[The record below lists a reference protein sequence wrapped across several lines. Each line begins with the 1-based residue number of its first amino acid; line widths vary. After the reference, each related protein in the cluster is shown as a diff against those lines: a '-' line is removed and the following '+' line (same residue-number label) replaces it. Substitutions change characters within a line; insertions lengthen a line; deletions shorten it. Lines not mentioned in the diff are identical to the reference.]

1 MRIGYGFIFPDSYFD
16 DKIINA
22 VMVDASVKPFRGI
35 FVDKSQLPEMAK
47 HTIDIMQYWKHAL
60 GNNELGDERVQLIIK
75 SVCPE
80 FDGTP
85 DWGIRI
91 IYDNKLW
98 LRLTHEQIK
107 VIELLS
113 EYQRVVV
120 TGWPGTGKTLIG
132 IEFARRLVKGQK
144 RFYLLLSITFFQN
157 IFGNKLRSHYATF
170 LPGTNF
176 VIRLE
181 TNYPCPPSL
190 RQAGLNQDAAK
201 ICLMH

>member
-1 MRIGYGFIFPDSYFD
+1 
-16 DKIINA
+16 
-22 VMVDASVKPFRGI
+22 
-35 FVDKSQLPEMAK
+35 
-47 HTIDIMQYWKHAL
+47 
-60 GNNELGDERVQLIIK
+60 
-75 SVCPE
+75 
-80 FDGTP
+80 
-85 DWGIRI
+85 RI

-144 RFYLLLSITFFQN
+144 KVLFITFNNLLSEYIRQQTPES
-157 IFGNKLRSHYATF
+157 LCDV

-190 RQAGLNQDAAK
+190 RQVGLNQDAAK